1 MSELKQDFNKT
12 LLPCPF
18 CPKGQARLQR
28 RGHGYYV
35 ICKSCGCRTPL
46 FQYQFDSKEKRQ
58 EEAIKAWNQR
68 KPMDDIVERLEELR
82 LAEYD
87 DSDEVPMY
95 SDCEEA
101 FYDGESQG
109 RYYAYTRA
117 IKIVKGE

>member
-46 FQYQFDSKEKRQ
+46 FQYQYDSREKLREQ
-58 EEAIKAWNQR
+58 AITTWNTR
-68 KPMDDIVERLEELR
+68 KPMDDIVERLEKECLIAN
-82 LAEYD
+82 AEYY
-87 DSDEVPMY
+87 DSCSVASLGEMY
-95 SDCEEA
+95 G
-101 FYDGESQG
+101 YSQ
-109 RYYAYTRA
+109 AV
-117 IKIVKGE
+117 KIVKGGA